1 MSTLPSSSSENEHTT
16 ETETEAE
23 SQEVPTTLSPPEQ
36 EQPGEVPV
44 TYPASTLPPEA
55 EGETHGGPLGCCLG
69 IVVGLFLTML
79 IMVGI
84 SLLLANGAFLGA
96 ATLPVDL
103 LGGAICGYLGWR
115 IGQRVY
121 RVYEQPVVMDKRR
134 RKNRSNTR
142 KTRSDA

>member
-1 MSTLPSSSSENEHTT
+1 MPPPSEQDQPE
-16 ETETEAE
+16 
-23 SQEVPTTLSPPEQ
+23 QSPPAEQ
-36 EQPGEVPV
+36 EQPEEAPV

-55 EGETHGGPLGCCLG
+55 QGETHGGPLGCCLG
-69 IVVGLFLTML
+69 VVVGLFLTML

-84 SLLLANGAFLGA
+84 SILLSNGAFLGA

-103 LGGAICGYLGWR
+103 LGGAICGFLGWR

-121 RVYEQPVVMDKRR
+121 RVYEQPVVIDKRR

-142 KTRSDA
+142 KTRSDV

>member
-1 MSTLPSSSSENEHTT
+1 VSTPPSSSSSFENEHT
-16 ETETEAE
+16 TEAE
-23 SQEVPTTLSPPEQ
+23 SQEVPTTPPPSEQDQPEQ
-36 EQPGEVPV
+36 PPIA
-44 TYPASTLPPEA
+44 YPASTFPQEA
-55 EGETHGGPLGCCLG
+55 QGEMHGGPLGCCLG
-69 IVVGLFLTML
+69 VVVGLFLTML
-79 IMVGI
+79 IIVGI

-121 RVYEQPVVMDKRR
+121 RVYEQPVVIDKRR

-142 KTRSDA
+142 KTRSDV